1 MRAGVQMGSQ
11 QRRRTPAWL
20 LSWVL
25 TWARASLALP
35 LQAKPEATITS
46 SKLTAALWG
55 NYLDPSTPTP
65 DARKRWIAGAR
76 ELLG

>member
-1 MRAGVQMGSQ
+1 MALILGPHIGS
-11 QRRRTPAWL
+11 RLSLPL
-20 LSWVL
+20 L
-25 TWARASLALP
+25 
-35 LQAKPEATITS
+35 LQAKPGATIIS
-46 SKLTAALWG
+46 SKLTTALWG